1 MILLYAAIYQ
11 LTNARVTIRVLFAQN
26 GSKIARIKT
35 QRQNIYGC
43 VWQGEGRG
51 KSQLIFALQKMREQN
66 ANLINGTKATPPT
79 EMPAYR
85 SGS

>member
-11 LTNARVTIRVLFAQN
+11 LTNARITIRVLFTQN

-43 VWQGEGRG
+43 VWQGGGQGGR
-51 KSQLIFALQKMREQN
+51 
-66 ANLINGTKATPPT
+66 AN
-79 EMPAYR
+79 
-85 SGS
+85 